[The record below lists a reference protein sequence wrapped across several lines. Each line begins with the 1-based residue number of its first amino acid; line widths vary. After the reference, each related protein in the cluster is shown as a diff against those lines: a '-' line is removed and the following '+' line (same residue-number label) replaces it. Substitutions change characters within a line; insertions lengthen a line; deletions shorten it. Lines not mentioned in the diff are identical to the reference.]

1 MQAYEFSV
9 EQPLKFEVTGKF
21 QAPTPNW
28 QHEVFPLADY
38 ELIVVTEGCLYI
50 ADNNGR
56 YVVNPSEHLLLA
68 PTPNNTRYG
77 YHRSDCSFYWLH
89 FSCPHDIILHNH
101 IKFIEQKKDKVMIPI
116 QGVLPSPEKVVIL
129 MKQLQDFRRSNY
141 NQTLLNYT
149 VTTLL
154 CAIYNQYIPYEV
166 HHSEVKRQ
174 IYNDIIDY
182 VKLTI
187 RKNVK
192 VSDIA
197 AHFGYNEKY
206 LSHLFSNIA
215 GMPLKQY
222 IIQEKIELAKYI
234 LTDTNDTIKNI
245 ALSLNFTDSHMFM
258 KTFKKVVGL
267 TPSEYRNAFSKRL
280 LFDR

>member
-1 MQAYEFSV
+1 MLAYEFSV
-9 EQPLKFEVTGKF
+9 ERPLKFELTGKF
-21 QAPTPNW
+21 KAPTPNW
-28 QHEVFPLADY
+28 QHEVFPLIDY
-38 ELIVVTEGCLYI
+38 ELLVVTEGCLYI

-56 YVVNPSEHLLLA
+56 YIVNKSEHLLLA
-68 PTPNNTRYG
+68 PTPNNIRYG
-77 YHRSDCSFYWLH
+77 YHSSDCSFYWLH
-89 FSCPHDIILHNH
+89 FSCHHDIIQSNH
-101 IKFIEQKKDKVMIPI
+101 MKSIEPVKDKLIIPI
-116 QGVLPSPEKVVIL
+116 QGVLPSLEKVIIL
-129 MKQLQDFRRSNY
+129 MKQLQDFKRSNY

-149 VTTLL
+149 ATTLL
-154 CAIYNQYIPYEV
+154 CDIYNQFIPYDV
-166 HHSEVKRQ
+166 KHSEVKRQ

-215 GMPLKQY
+215 GLPLKQY
-222 IIQEKIELAKYI
+222 ILQEKMELAKYI
-234 LTDTNDTIKNI
+234 LTDTNDTINHI
-245 ALSLNFTDSHMFM
+245 AFSLNFTDSHMFM

-267 TPSEYRNAFSKRL
+267 TPSEYRNAFNKRL
-280 LFDR
+280 LFDK